1 MSSVALRN
9 DTLIEISTFLV
20 RRWSENDKIIVTM
33 SPKKVNETRMK
44 ENKVILTPVQDY
56 NGDEFARYRQFRTAA
71 WYEGMKIKNCEK
83 ILSNDHAFGFLLN
96 SIERRRI
103 ELVGRK
109 VWQGM
114 DEELIFNYSWQWIYR
129 PLLSNLL
136 GKSKIVEGFYQ
147 YFLFGNMKGEMQQS
161 HFERVIK
168 ASDFAKEIL
177 DEALKNNYNTEW
189 IEKHIPKILTIL
201 DIDPLIT
208 IPLSVPMKGPGMMVT
223 PQDFEK
229 AVQKITKNLESE
241 LGKIDPKRAIEGKE
255 ISKEFD
261 LIKEETKKNENK
273 GLMPETIG
281 IQIPNATN
289 ADETK
294 IYDQDL
300 ISNLKNRFR
309 EWKTGWKEEH
319 VISGEE
325 FDEEAY
331 LEGFHKPFITD
342 VKKSIKSRIVILLD
356 HSSSVSD
363 QQIEYKKA
371 TIGLC
376 EVLAFLKVD
385 FSVYAF
391 NTVDRQVVCWL
402 VKPSEMK
409 WNNSA
414 AKRLAQISANGGTP
428 LAEVYDRM
436 LHILT
441 SKKPDIF
448 LTLSDGEPADAN
460 AVKLILKSYRAL
472 GIKMTAI
479 GVGRD
484 TFSATSI
491 ANNLK
496 YLGYDKV
503 LAVSRLPDIPNR
515 VLSIL
520 SDN

>member
-9 DTLIEISTFLV
+9 DTLIEIATFLV

-44 ENKVILTPVQDY
+44 ENKVILTTVLDY
-56 NGDEFARYRQFRTAA
+56 NGDEFSRYRQFRTAA
-71 WYEGMKIKNCEK
+71 WYESMKIKNCEK

-96 SIERRRI
+96 TIERRRI

-109 VWQGM
+109 IWQGM
-114 DEELIFNYSWQWIYR
+114 DTELIFNYSWQWIYR
-129 PLLSNLL
+129 PLLNDLL

-147 YFLFGNMKGEMQQS
+147 YFLFGDVKGEMQSS
-161 HFERVIK
+161 HFERIVK
-168 ASDFAKEIL
+168 ASNFAKEIL
-177 DEALKNNYNTEW
+177 EEALQNNHNTEW
-189 IEKHIPKILTIL
+189 IEKHIPKILIIL

-208 IPLSVPMKGPGMMVT
+208 IPLSVPLKGPGMMVM

-241 LGKIDPKRAIEGKE
+241 IGKIDPKKTIEGKE
-255 ISKEFD
+255 IAKEFN

-281 IQIPNATN
+281 IQIPNMTN
-289 ADETK
+289 VDETK

-300 ISNLKNRFR
+300 ISNLKNKFR
-309 EWKTGWKEEH
+309 EWKTGWNEEH
-319 VISGEE
+319 VLSGEE
-325 FDEEAY
+325 FDEEAF
-331 LEGFHKPFITD
+331 LEGFDKPFIKD
-342 VKKSIKSRIVILLD
+342 IKKSIKSRIVILLD

-376 EVLAFLKVD
+376 EVLAYLKVD

-436 LHILT
+436 LPTLT

-448 LTLSDGEPADAN
+448 LTLSDGEPADPN
-460 AVKLILKSYRAL
+460 AVKLVLKSYKSI
-472 GIKMTAI
+472 GMKMTAI

-484 TFSATSI
+484 TFSATAI

-496 YLGYDKV
+496 HLGYDKV
-503 LAVSRLPDIPNR
+503 LAVSRLVDIPKR

-520 SDN
+520 LDF

>member
-9 DTLIEISTFLV
+9 DTLIEIATFLV
-20 RRWSENDKIIVTM
+20 RRWSDNEKIVVSIST
-33 SPKKVNETRMK
+33 KKINETRIK
-44 ENKVILTPVQDY
+44 ENKIILTSMTDY
-56 NGDEFARYRQFRTAA
+56 NGDEFSTYRQFRTAT
-71 WYEGMKIKNCEK
+71 WYEGMKIKNCDK
-83 ILSNDHAFGFLLN
+83 ILSNDHAFGFILN
-96 SIERRRI
+96 CIERRRL

-109 VWQGM
+109 IWQGM
-114 DEELIFNYSWQWIYR
+114 DKELIFNYTWQWIYR
-129 PLLSNLL
+129 PLLHDLI
-136 GKSKIVEGFYQ
+136 GKSKIVEAFYQ
-147 YFLFGNMKGEMQQS
+147 FFLFGDIKGEIQS
-161 HFERVIK
+161 SHYERVVK

-177 DEALKNNYNTEW
+177 DEALEDNHSTIW
-189 IEKHIPKILTIL
+189 IEKYIPKILTIL

-208 IPLSVPMKGPGMMVT
+208 IPLSVPLKGPGMMVT

-241 LGKIDPKRAIEGKE
+241 IGKIDVKKAIEGKE
-255 ISKEFD
+255 IAKEFD

-281 IQIPNATN
+281 IQIPNMTN

-309 EWKTGWKEEH
+309 EWRTGWKEEH
-319 VISGEE
+319 VVSGEE
-325 FDEEAY
+325 FDEESF
-331 LEGFHKPFITD
+331 LEGFHKPFIKD
-342 VKKSIKSRIVILLD
+342 IKKSIKSKIVILLD

-376 EVLAFLKVD
+376 EVLAYLKVD

-391 NTVDRQVVCWL
+391 NTVDRQVICWL

-414 AKRLAQISANGGTP
+414 AKRLAEISANGGTP
-428 LAEVYDRM
+428 LAEVYDTM
-436 LHILT
+436 LTTLT

-448 LTLSDGEPADAN
+448 LTLSDGEPADPN
-460 AVKLILKSYRAL
+460 AVKLILKSYKSI
-472 GIKMTAI
+472 GVKMTAI

-484 TFSATSI
+484 TYSATTI

-503 LAVSRLPDIPNR
+503 LAVSRLPDIPKR

-520 SDN
+520 SD

>member
-1 MSSVALRN
+1 MASVALRN
-9 DTLIEISTFLV
+9 DTLIEIATFLV
-20 RRWSENDKIIVTM
+20 RRWSENDKIVVST
-33 SPKKVNETRMK
+33 SKNKVNETRIK
-44 ENKVILTPVQDY
+44 ENKVILIPVSDY
-56 NGDEFARYRQFRTAA
+56 NGDEFSQYRQFRTAT
-71 WYEGMKIKNCEK
+71 WYESMKIKNCDK
-83 ILSNDHAFGFLLN
+83 ILSNDHAFGFILN
-96 SIERRRI
+96 SIEKRRI

-109 VWQGM
+109 IWKGM
-114 DEELIFNYSWQWIYR
+114 DKELIFNYAWQWMYR
-129 PLLSNLL
+129 PLLHDLL
-136 GKSKIVEGFYQ
+136 GKSKIVEAFYQ
-147 YFLFGNMKGEMQQS
+147 FFLFGDIKGEIQPS
-161 HFERVIK
+161 HYERVVK

-177 DEALKNNYNTEW
+177 DEALKNNQNTTW

-208 IPLSVPMKGPGMMVT
+208 IPLSVPLKGPGMMIT

-229 AVQKITKNLESE
+229 AVQKVTKNLEKE
-241 LGKIDPKRAIEGKE
+241 IGKIDAKKAIEGKE
-255 ISKEFD
+255 IAKEFD

-273 GLMPETIG
+273 GLIPENIG
-281 IQIPNATN
+281 IQIPNMTN
-289 ADETK
+289 VDETK

-300 ISNLKNRFR
+300 ISNLKNKFR
-309 EWKTGWKEEH
+309 EWRTGWKEEH
-319 VISGEE
+319 VFSGEE
-325 FDEEAY
+325 FDVETF
-331 LEGFHKPFITD
+331 LEGFHKPFIKD

-356 HSSSVSD
+356 HSSSISD

-376 EVLAFLKVD
+376 EVLAYLKVD

-428 LAEVYDRM
+428 LAEVYDKM
-436 LHILT
+436 LTTLT
-441 SKKPDIF
+441 SKKPDVF
-448 LTLSDGEPADAN
+448 LTLSDGEPADPN
-460 AVKLILKSYRAL
+460 ALKLILKSYKSI

-484 TFSATSI
+484 TYSATAI
-491 ANNLK
+491 ASNLK
-496 YLGYDKV
+496 NLGYDRV
-503 LAVSRLPDIPNR
+503 LAVSRLPDIPKR

-520 SDN
+520 TDE

>member
-44 ENKVILTPVQDY
+44 ENKVILTPVRDY

-147 YFLFGNMKGEMQQS
+147 YFLFGDVKGEMQPS

-168 ASDFAKEIL
+168 ASDFAKEVL

-255 ISKEFD
+255 I
-261 LIKEETKKNENK
+261 
-273 GLMPETIG
+273 
-281 IQIPNATN
+281 
-289 ADETK
+289 
-294 IYDQDL
+294 
-300 ISNLKNRFR
+300 LKN
-309 EWKTGWKEEH
+309 
-319 VISGEE
+319 
-325 FDEEAY
+325 
-331 LEGFHKPFITD
+331 
-342 VKKSIKSRIVILLD
+342 
-356 HSSSVSD
+356 
-363 QQIEYKKA
+363 
-371 TIGLC
+371 
-376 EVLAFLKVD
+376 
-385 FSVYAF
+385 
-391 NTVDRQVVCWL
+391 
-402 VKPSEMK
+402 
-409 WNNSA
+409 
-414 AKRLAQISANGGTP
+414 
-428 LAEVYDRM
+428 
-436 LHILT
+436 
-441 SKKPDIF
+441 
-448 LTLSDGEPADAN
+448 
-460 AVKLILKSYRAL
+460 LI
-472 GIKMTAI
+472 
-479 GVGRD
+479 
-484 TFSATSI
+484 
-491 ANNLK
+491 
-496 YLGYDKV
+496 
-503 LAVSRLPDIPNR
+503 
-515 VLSIL
+515 
-520 SDN
+520 

>member
-9 DTLIEISTFLV
+9 DTLIEISTFLI
-20 RRWSENDKIIVTM
+20 RRWSENDKIVVTM

-44 ENKVILTPVQDY
+44 ENKVILTPVIDY
-56 NGDEFARYRQFRTAA
+56 NGDEFSRYRQFRTAA
-71 WYEGMKIKNCEK
+71 WYESMKIKNCEYVK
-83 ILSNDHAFGFLLN
+83 SNDHASGFLLN

-109 VWQGM
+109 IWQGM

-129 PLLSNLL
+129 PNLGDL
-136 GKSKIVEGFYQ
+136 VGKSKIVEAFYQ
-147 YFLFGNMKGEMQQS
+147 YFLFGDVKGEMQPS
-161 HFERVIK
+161 HFERVVK
-168 ASDFAKEIL
+168 ATNFAKEKL
-177 DEALKNNYNTEW
+177 DEALENNYGTEW
-189 IEKHIPKILTIL
+189 LDEHIPNIVKIL
-201 DIDPLIT
+201 DIDAMMT
-208 IPLSVPMKGPGMMVT
+208 IPLSVPLKGPGMVVT

-241 LGKIDPKRAIEGKE
+241 LGKIDPNKAMAGLE
-255 ISKEFD
+255 IAKEFD
-261 LIKEETKKNENK
+261 LIKDETKKNENK
-273 GLMPETIG
+273 GLIPETIG
-281 IQIPNATN
+281 IQIPNPTN
-289 ADETK
+289 VDETK

-319 VISGEE
+319 VISGED
-325 FDEEAY
+325 FDEETY
-331 LEGFHKPFITD
+331 LEGFHKPFVTD

-376 EVLAFLKVD
+376 EVLAFLKIN

-436 LHILT
+436 LPVLT

-460 AVKLILKSYRAL
+460 AVKLILKSYRSL

-496 YLGYDKV
+496 FLGYDKV

-520 SDN
+520 SEN

>member
-9 DTLIEISTFLV
+9 DTLIEIATFLI
-20 RRWSENDKIIVTM
+20 RRWSENDKMIVTM
-33 SPKKVNETRMK
+33 SSKKSNETRMK
-44 ENKVILTPVQDY
+44 ENKVILTPVLDY
-56 NGDEFARYRQFRTAA
+56 NGDEFSRYRQFRTAA
-71 WYEGMKIKNCEK
+71 WYESMKIKNCDK

-96 SIERRRI
+96 AIERRRV

-114 DEELIFNYSWQWIYR
+114 DDELIFNYSWQWIYR
-129 PLLSNLL
+129 PLLNNLL

-147 YFLFGNMKGEMQQS
+147 YFLFGDIKGEMQSS
-161 HFERVIK
+161 HYDRIVK
-168 ASDFAKEIL
+168 AAEFAKEIL
-177 DEALKNNYNTEW
+177 QEALENNHSTTW
-189 IEKHIPKILTIL
+189 VEKHIPKILTIL

-208 IPLSVPMKGPGMMVT
+208 IPLSVPLKGPGMMVM

-229 AVQKITKNLESE
+229 AVQKVIKNLESE
-241 LGKIDPKRAIEGKE
+241 LGKIDTKKAIEGKE
-255 ISKEFD
+255 VSKEFE

-281 IQIPNATN
+281 IQIPSESN

-300 ISNLKNRFR
+300 ISNLKNKFR
-309 EWKTGWKEEH
+309 EWNTGWKEEH

-325 FDEEAY
+325 FDEEIF
-331 LEGFHKPFITD
+331 LEGFHKPFIKD

-356 HSSSVSD
+356 HSSSITD
-363 QQIEYKKA
+363 QQTEYKKA

-376 EVLAFLKVD
+376 EVLAFLKVN

-402 VKPSEMK
+402 VKPAEMK

-436 LHILT
+436 LPVLT

-448 LTLSDGEPADAN
+448 LTLSDGEPADVN
-460 AVKLILKSYRAL
+460 AVKMILKSYKSL
-472 GIKMTAI
+472 GVKMTAI

-484 TFSATSI
+484 TFSATAI

-520 SDN
+520 SEN